1 LNEQIRVPKVRVI
14 GADNEQVGILTA
26 LEALTMAREA
36 GLDLVEVAPNSDPP
50 VCRIMDFG
58 KMKYEQKKKDHR
70 AKMKQH
76 QVVLK
81 EVRLR
86 PKIDTHDRDVKIS
99 HAREFLE
106 KGNKVQFTMMFKGRE
121 MAHVDLA
128 HELFGQILEA
138 LQDVCKVESPARQQ
152 GRRITLVLGPNS
164 QKH

>member
-1 LNEQIRVPKVRVI
+1 M
-14 GADNEQVGILTA
+14 
-26 LEALTMAREA
+26 EALNMAREL

-86 PKIDTHDRDVKIS
+86 PKIDTHDRDVKIN

-128 HELFGQILEA
+128 HELFAEILAA
-138 LQDVCKVESPARQQ
+138 LQDVSKVESPARQQ
-152 GRRITLVLGPNS
+152 GRRITLVLGPMG

>member
-1 LNEQIRVPKVRVI
+1 
-14 GADNEQVGILTA
+14 
-26 LEALTMAREA
+26 MAREL

-86 PKIDTHDRDVKIS
+86 PKIDTHDRDVKIN

-128 HELFGQILEA
+128 HELFAEILAA
-138 LQDVCKVESPARQQ
+138 LQDVSKVESPARQQ
-152 GRRITLVLGPNS
+152 GRRITLVLGPMG